1 MTILVTGAAGQ
12 LGAVGRTVTGLL
24 LDRGLPVRA
33 MVRREDDRA
42 AALRAAGAEVV
53 VGDLLEPADVHRV
66 VSGCRRVY
74 FGMSVSGGYLE
85 ATVIMAA
92 VAREVRVDA
101 LVNMSQMTVSQM
113 SIQNTTPSPQQRQ
126 HWLGEQTLAWSGLP
140 VVTIR
145 PTVFLE
151 GFFLPLTGP
160 SVRDRHR
167 IELPF
172 GRGKTNPVAAAD
184 VARVVA
190 AVLTEPGP
198 HLGRIYE
205 LTGPRSQDMHAI
217 AREYS
222 EALDREVTYSDIP
235 PEQWERDLKKA
246 GLPEHLIRHLVTMAE
261 LNRSGR
267 YDRLA
272 DGVERVTG
280 RPAMGVRQFV
290 ALHADQFGGRRS
302 QSPQSSL

>member
-1 MTILVTGAAGQ
+1 MADDGSILVTGAAGQ
-12 LGAVGRTVTGLL
+12 LGAVGRTVTRLL

-222 EALDREVTYSDIP
+222 EALNREVTYSDIP

-267 YDRLA
+267 YDRMA

-280 RPAMGVRQFV
+280 RPAMSVRQFV

-302 QSPQSSL
+302 

>member
-1 MTILVTGAAGQ
+1 MADNRPILVTGAAGQ

-24 LDRGLPVRA
+24 LERGLPVRA
-33 MVRREDDRA
+33 MVRRDDDRA
-42 AALRAAGAEVV
+42 VVLRSAGAEVV
-53 VGDLLEPADVHRV
+53 VGNLLEPGDVYRA
-66 VSGCRRVY
+66 VSGCPRVY
-74 FGMSVSGGYLE
+74 FGMSVSAGYLE
-85 ATVIMAA
+85 ATMTMAA
-92 VAREVRVDA
+92 VARELGVDT

-113 SIQNTTPSPQQRQ
+113 SIHKTTPSPQQRQ
-126 HWLGEQTLAWSGLP
+126 HWLSEQALAWSGLP

-160 SVRDRHR
+160 SVRARDR

-172 GRGKTNPVAAAD
+172 GQGKTNPIAAAD

-190 AVLTEPGP
+190 AVLADPGP

-222 EALDREVTYSDIP
+222 DALNREITYADILA
-235 PEQWERDLKKA
+235 EDWERELKKL
-246 GLPEHLIRHLVTMAE
+246 GLPEHLTHHLVTMAE
-261 LNRSGR
+261 LNRAGR

-280 RPAMGVRQFV
+280 RPAMSVREFV
-290 ALHADQFGGRRS
+290 SLHAGEFGGR
-302 QSPQSSL
+302 

>member
-1 MTILVTGAAGQ
+1 MADDGSILVTGAAGQ

-190 AVLTEPGP
+190 AVLTESGP

-246 GLPEHLIRHLVTMAE
+246 GLPEHLIRF
-261 LNRSGR
+261 S
-267 YDRLA
+267 
-272 DGVERVTG
+272 
-280 RPAMGVRQFV
+280 
-290 ALHADQFGGRRS
+290 
-302 QSPQSSL
+302 

>member
-1 MTILVTGAAGQ
+1 MADSGVILVTGAAGQ
-12 LGAVGRTVTGLL
+12 LGAVGRTVTSLL
-24 LDRGLPVRA
+24 LDRGLAVRA
-33 MVRREDDRA
+33 MVRRDDDRA

-74 FGMSVSGGYLE
+74 FGMSVSPGYLE
-85 ATVIMAA
+85 ATVTMAA
-92 VAREVRVDA
+92 VARAVGVHA

-126 HWLGEQTLAWSGLP
+126 HWLSEQALAWSGLP

-160 SVRDRHR
+160 SVRERSR

-172 GRGKTNPVAAAD
+172 GRGKSSPVAASD

-190 AVLTEPGP
+190 AVLAEPGP

-205 LTGPRSQDMHAI
+205 LTGPRSQDMDGV

-222 EALDREVTYSDIP
+222 EALNRDVTYLDIP
-235 PEQWERDLKKA
+235 PADWERGLKQA
-246 GLPEHLIRHLVTMAE
+246 GLPEHLTKHLLTMAE
-261 LNRSGR
+261 LNRAGR
-267 YDRLA
+267 YDRMA

-280 RPAMGVRQFV
+280 RPPISVRDFV
-290 ALHADQFGGRRS
+290 SLHAGEFGGR
-302 QSPQSSL
+302 

>member
-1 MTILVTGAAGQ
+1 MADNGLILVTGAAGQ

-53 VGDLLEPADVHRV
+53 VGDLLEPADVARV
-66 VSGCRRVY
+66 VRGCRRVY
-74 FGMSVSGGYLE
+74 FGMSVSAGYLE

-92 VAREVRVDA
+92 VARDVGVEA

-113 SIQNTTPSPQQRQ
+113 SLQHTTPSPQQRQ
-126 HWLGEQTLAWSGLP
+126 HWLSEQALAWSGLP

-160 SVRDRHR
+160 SVRDRGR

-172 GRGKTNPVAAAD
+172 GQGKTNPVATAD

-190 AVLTEPGP
+190 AVV
-198 HLGRIYE
+198 
-205 LTGPRSQDMHAI
+205 
-217 AREYS
+217 AREYAD
-222 EALDREVTYSDIP
+222 ALHREVTYADIP
-235 PEQWERDLKKA
+235 PEEWEQELQRA
-246 GLPEHLIRHLVTMAE
+246 GLPEHLTRHLVTMAE
-261 LNRSGR
+261 LNRAGR
-267 YDRLA
+267 YDWMA
-272 DGVERVTG
+272 DGVEQVTG
-280 RPAMGVRQFV
+280 RPAMSVREFV
-290 ALHADQFGGRRS
+290 SLYAGEFGG
-302 QSPQSSL
+302 P